1 MEELIRFR
9 CRGFAEACN
18 CACTRMTAE
27 AVEACRAYKDAL
39 ALYEAA
45 CEPGAET
52 LAAEVFSI
60 KINEG
65 ACLQRLERAA

>member
-1 MEELIRFR
+1 
-9 CRGFAEACN
+9 
-18 CACTRMTAE
+18 MTAE
-27 AVEACRAYKDAL
+27 AIEACRAYKDAL